1 MCIGIL
7 VLVVRSCGRFFCI
20 VTLSL
25 LRFLFMLY
33 IVVAL
38 SSSSLLA
45 ILHTHNFSFHF
56 SFSSDDEVLIP
67 RLPTRRTKCWECYGT
82 GTSNGNKA
90 SIMEKSKL
98 DSMIAQEATAG
109 ETKEAKVEMEMVS
122 QIKPWPESQ
131 DLPDIKADPLEHAI
145 ALLRQG
151 EKTPGQIR
159 TLLKRNKIKLKE
171 AVSILRSA
179 QKKCPMI
186 QVKVEQKIEENLCL
200 ICHTNPSEFG
210 ISTSCCHFFCVE
222 CIQGTLKAIRN
233 SEKDFS
239 GYCPICEN
247 SVPTGHQGTPSSG
260 RITGEALTFLQR

>member
-1 MCIGIL
+1 
-7 VLVVRSCGRFFCI
+7 
-20 VTLSL
+20 
-25 LRFLFMLY
+25 
-33 IVVAL
+33 
-38 SSSSLLA
+38 
-45 ILHTHNFSFHF
+45 
-56 SFSSDDEVLIP
+56 
-67 RLPTRRTKCWECYGT
+67 
-82 GTSNGNKA
+82 
-90 SIMEKSKL
+90 MEKSKL

-122 QIKPWPESQ
+122 QVKPWPEGQ

-159 TLLKRNKIKLKE
+159 TLLIRNKIKVRE

>member
-1 MCIGIL
+1 MRTMPQIGIQ
-7 VLVVRSCGRFFCI
+7 VRVYWYCCFDC
-20 VTLSL
+20 T
-25 LRFLFMLY
+25 
-33 IVVAL
+33 IVVVL
-38 SSSSLLA
+38 FCVLLLCRRRRRCWRSSTL
-45 ILHTHNFSFHF
+45 TTFHF
-56 SFSSDDEVLIP
+56 ISLSSDDEVLIP

-98 DSMIAQEATAG
+98 DSMIAQEATATTG
-109 ETKEAKVEMEMVS
+109 ETKEAKVETEMVS
-122 QIKPWPESQ
+122 QVKPWPEGQ
-131 DLPDIKADPLEHAI
+131 DLPDIKEDPLEHAI

-151 EKTPGQIR
+151 KTPGQIR
-159 TLLKRNKIKLKE
+159 TLLIRNKIKTRE
-171 AVSILRSA
+171 ALSMLRSA
-179 QKKCPMI
+179 HKKCPMI

-222 CIQGTLKAIRN
+222 CIKGTLKLIRN